1 MRRSNESCA
10 LPSAFPNRGCARYR
24 LRFAPPMKKLKNSLV
39 RFVSRM
45 WLFRYIARKAGYV
58 EYNQHVPPGH
68 FYSPI
73 ADPREIDQ
81 FADQVFNPDRR
92 TLPAIDLREKEQ
104 LALAETLARYYPEL
118 PFAETKKEGLRYYYG
133 NDLYCHSDAIF
144 LYAMMR
150 HFRPKRIIE
159 AGSGFSSAVMLDTN
173 DLFLDG
179 TVQLE
184 FVEPFPERLYSLLTP
199 KDRARAVIHEKKL
212 QEMPVDYFAQLEAN
226 DILFIDSSHVTRVAG
241 EVNYYMFEILP
252 ALRPGVLVHIHD
264 IFNGF
269 EYPRRWI
276 KEGKSWSEAY
286 LLRAFLEYNSA
297 FEILLFN
304 TYLAHFHRDF
314 FQQQMPLC
322 LQNTGGSIWLRKVG

>member
-1 MRRSNESCA
+1 
-10 LPSAFPNRGCARYR
+10 
-24 LRFAPPMKKLKNSLV
+24 MKKLKTF
-39 RFVSRM
+39 FVNLAART

-58 EYNQHVPPGH
+58 EYRQHVPPGH

-73 ADPREIDQ
+73 ADLKEVDT
-81 FADQVFNPDRR
+81 FADRVFDQDRR

-104 LALAETLARYYPEL
+104 LALAETLASYYPEL
-118 PFAETKKEGLRYYYG
+118 PFAEAKREGLRYYYG
-133 NDLYCHSDAIF
+133 NDLFCHADAIL

-173 DLFLDG
+173 DRFMG
-179 TVQLE
+179 GATKLE
-184 FVEPFPERLYSLLTP
+184 FIEPYPDRLYSLLTP
-199 KDRARAVIHEKKL
+199 KDRVDCVVHEKKL
-212 QEMPVDYFAQLEAN
+212 QEMPVDYFHHLEAG

-269 EYPRRWI
+269 EYPKPWI
-276 KEGKSWSEAY
+276 YTGKSWSEAY
-286 LLRAFLEYNSA
+286 LLRAFLEYNIA
-297 FEILLFN
+297 FEVVLFGP
-304 TYLAHFHRDF
+304 YLTHFHEDF
-314 FQQQMPLC
+314 FRQRMPLC
-322 LQNTGGSIWLRKVG
+322 LRNTGGSIWLRKS